1 MRLTQT
7 FAPPTVNARRDARI
21 KAAAATADINCIH
34 RERIGIPAGMNAGER
49 SAAGDGEQGR
59 EL

>member
-1 MRLTQT
+1 MRPTTT
-7 FAPPTVNARRDARI
+7 FPPPTVNARRDARI
-21 KAAAATADINCIH
+21 KAAAAAADINC
-34 RERIGIPAGMNAGER
+34 RRRDGIPAGTDIGEG

>member
-1 MRLTQT
+1 MRPTTT
-7 FAPPTVNARRDARI
+7 FLPPIVSALRGARI
-21 KAAAATADINCIH
+21 KAAAAAADINS
-34 RERIGIPAGMNAGER
+34 RRRDGDPAVASIGEG